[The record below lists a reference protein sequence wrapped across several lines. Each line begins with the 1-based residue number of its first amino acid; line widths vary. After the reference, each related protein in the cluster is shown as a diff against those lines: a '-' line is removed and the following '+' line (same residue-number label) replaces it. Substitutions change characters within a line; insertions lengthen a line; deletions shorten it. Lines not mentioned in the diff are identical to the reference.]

1 MYQEHQSSPADLAGD
16 GTTRSRGL
24 RGLSESH
31 RRLPV
36 IRGAGGKRRIRQVD
50 GVILQCVLWQAC
62 RRLVQEMRGRGRD
75 CASCAEVQ
83 CRAVSCSQ
91 GGEVEVHGQARA
103 RTPVLE
109 VPLPGPLP
117 VLLHLLLGATHAR
130 QATTQGVHLLIALVH
145 LRVAL
150 ELLPVLPHALRR
162 GQRPL
167 PFV

>member
-1 MYQEHQSSPADLAGD
+1 M
-16 GTTRSRGL
+16 
-24 RGLSESH
+24 
-31 RRLPV
+31 
-36 IRGAGGKRRIRQVD
+36 
-50 GVILQCVLWQAC
+50 
-62 RRLVQEMRGRGRD
+62 QEMCGRGCD
-75 CASCAEVQ
+75 CASRAEVQ
-83 CRAVSCSQ
+83 RGAIGCGQ

-103 RTPVLE
+103 GTPVLE
-109 VPLPGPLP
+109 VPLSGPLP

-130 QATTQGVHLLIALVH
+130 QATAQGVHLLVALVH